1 MWKFLSPFT
10 CRMMRDFSSRSAGRG
25 QRHRD
30 VRGTP
35 PGDPPKAGHQY
46 SQLLMT
52 PPRGSPLKS
61 NSTSMYL
68 P

>member
-1 MWKFLSPFT
+1 MEVPLSLHVPDDAGFLQQVCRQGSVSPA
-10 CRMMRDFSSRSAGRG
+10 R
-25 QRHRD
+25 
-30 VRGTP
+30 VRW
-35 PGDPPKAGHQY
+35 DPPPRTGDQY